1 MVGSISTCNLIYVP
15 LVNRDE
21 NCSVLKNKS
30 ALKVHLMEIMARAL
44 LWNELCDAESVPVR

>member
-1 MVGSISTCNLIYVP
+1 MVGSASTCNLIYVP